1 MVAKDSQVARGAK
14 GMRCVVFCSPKDYE
28 ATEVAH
34 RGGYNVAQLVERLT
48 SNQNA
53 VGSIPTIF

>member
-1 MVAKDSQVARGAK
+1 
-14 GMRCVVFCSPKDYE
+14 MRCVVFGRPKVYQ

-34 RGGYNVAQLVERLT
+34 RGGSNVAHLVERLT

-53 VGSIPTIF
+53 VGSIPTILKKQRLLRSYVKNI